1 MKIQWSK
8 DSQRET
14 FAEVFLCGNTI
25 VNLMVVIVGV
35 NIKIWSYKLQ
45 WEVWTVEFLI
55 LGKMNKW
62 NMKIEIFKYPNLK
75 TKCSCQILAM
85 HEFVWKMLY
94 ASKTTNGENP
104 MFNVSRLGFV

>member
-8 DSQRET
+8 GSQREI
-14 FAEVFLCGNTI
+14 FAEVSLCGNTI
-25 VNLMVVIVGV
+25 VNLMVVIIGI

-55 LGKMNKW
+55 LGKVNQW
-62 NMKIEIFKYPNLK
+62 NMKKESFKYPNLK

-85 HEFVWKMLY
+85 HDFVWKI
-94 ASKTTNGENP
+94 
-104 MFNVSRLGFV
+104 F